1 MSQTE
6 PSKVNR
12 LLSLI
17 GIVGTILVFAVILY
31 VAYLPG
37 RPSAVGYEVAEQR
50 KQTADETRAAGLAK
64 ITRYETIDAEAG
76 IVSIPIED
84 AMNSTVD
91 AYRASQSGKNVELKM
106 GN

>member
-6 PSKVNR
+6 PSKVNH
-12 LLSLI
+12 LLSVT

-37 RPSAVGYEVAEQR
+37 RPPAVDYQAAENR
-50 KQTADETRAAGLAK
+50 KQIADEARAAGLAK
-64 ITRYETIDAEAG
+64 INGYEVIDAEAG
-76 IVSIPIED
+76 LVSIPIEE
-84 AMNSTVD
+84 AMNSTVE
-91 AYRASQSGKNVELKM
+91 AYQISESGKNVELKM

>member
-6 PSKVNR
+6 PSKVNH
-12 LLSLI
+12 LLSLA
-17 GIVGTILVFAVILY
+17 GIIGTILVFAVILY

-37 RPSAVGYEVAEQR
+37 RPPAVDYQTAEKR

-64 ITRYETIDAEAG
+64 ITGYEIIDAEAG
-76 IVSIPIED
+76 LVSIPIEE
-84 AMNSTVD
+84 AMNSTVK
-91 AYRASQSGKNVELKM
+91 AYQVSESGKKVELKM